1 MSNNRLNIVITNIWY
16 KKGFLGF
23 MEEFV
28 QLLIRN
34 CLILIHYQRIGIDL
48 VKKIVGCLA
57 RIVEDMEDVIYSS
70 RVDDE

>member
-1 MSNNRLNIVITNIWY
+1 MSNNRLNIIITNIWY

-34 CLILIHYQRIGIDL
+34 CLILIHY
-48 VKKIVGCLA
+48 
-57 RIVEDMEDVIYSS
+57 
-70 RVDDE
+70 